1 MENSNNKIL
10 ILERLSIF
18 INVALGFLLPLFF
31 LPTTTEFFEY
41 NKLALFGVGTV
52 LLVILWALRI
62 LLGQKI
68 EVVKSSIDIPLL
80 AFTAIFVLATLFS
93 LNKNISIF
101 GSQGRWF
108 PSLFGIITL
117 IVFYYVNTPNMK
129 HQTAIKW
136 SILGLIFGSTLA
148 TLSAILSYFN
158 VFIGQEAFLRISA
171 FNTTGSITTVVTLA
185 AFSIILALAYITYE
199 RYLPIQ
205 IILACTAVLN
215 FFFVGLINML
225 AGWII
230 LGVGLISL
238 IIFVDVARFFAQKF
252 ISMITLGT
260 LLAILLVTVLP
271 TTREVIVNA
280 EYQTEINLPLRESW
294 IVTSSSI
301 QDYPLL
307 ATGPSTF
314 HLNFTRYRP
323 LSLNSGDL
331 WNIRFDKPYNEILNT
346 MATMGIIGL
355 VALLFL
361 GSRMIKL
368 ADTARFSNDE
378 SGLSKIAA
386 VGTITALAFFFVT
399 YATVLNTFVL
409 FYMLSLFVAANV
421 IADYGRVG
429 ELVTL
434 SFSSFAAVST
444 IGEASALKKE
454 FINFIAAIPVLALVL
469 FGQYTFAKTY
479 LGEYYMRKAIVA
491 AVNNQATQTYDYQSR
506 AININPRRDSYH
518 TAYAQTNLVLAN
530 ALAGKPDLTDAEKQT
545 VQTLIAQSIRSSRMA
560 TEVVNPLNVSNW
572 QTRGM
577 IYRSIAGVAQNAAE
591 WSIASYNNAIQLD
604 PTNPALRLELGGI
617 YFAANEYLAAA
628 NLFRQATALKPN
640 YANAHYN
647 FAQALLKL
655 NDIENAK
662 IELETTKTLLAP
674 ETEDFARVEQEIAA
688 LSVSPEVAGA
698 ATSKP
703 TVEEI
708 TGQNEQAGQNQ
719 PPLSNPNEEN
729 NLENQN
735 IDVKALPQEGQN

>member
-10 ILERLSIF
+10 ILERFSIF
-18 INVALGFLLPLFF
+18 INVALGLLLPLFF

-41 NKLALFGVGTV
+41 NKMALLITATV
-52 LLVILWALRI
+52 LMVVLWGIRI

-68 EVVKSSIDIPLL
+68 ELVKSALDIPLL
-80 AFTAIFVLATLFS
+80 AFTAIFILATIFS
-93 LNKNISIF
+93 LNKNTSIF

-117 IVFYYVNTPNMK
+117 VIYYYINTPNMK
-129 HQTAIKW
+129 HHLAIRW
-136 SILGLIFGSTLA
+136 SMLGLIFGSTLA
-148 TLSAILSYFN
+148 TLTAILSYFN
-158 VFIGQEAFLRISA
+158 IFLGSEAFLRTPN
-171 FNTTGSITTVVTLA
+171 FNTTGSVTTIVSLA

-199 RYLPIQ
+199 KRLPMQ
-205 IILACTAVLN
+205 IILASTTVLN
-215 FFFVGLINML
+215 LFFIGLINSIV
-225 AGWII
+225 GWVI

-238 IIFVDVARFFAQKF
+238 IVFVDIARFFAQKLV
-252 ISMITLGT
+252 SMVTLGT
-260 LLAILLVTVLP
+260 LLAVLLVTILP

-280 EYQTEINLPLRESW
+280 AYPLEIALPVKESW
-294 IVTSSSI
+294 VVSSSSV

-323 LSLNSGDL
+323 LSLNAGDL
-331 WNIRFDKPYNEILNT
+331 WNIRFDKPFNEILNT
-346 MATMGIIGL
+346 LATMGILGL

-361 GSRMIKL
+361 GSRILNL
-368 ADTARFSNDE
+368 AGNARFSSDE
-378 SGLSKIAA
+378 AGLSKIAA
-386 VGTITALAFFFVT
+386 VGTVTAVSFFFVT

-409 FYMLSLFVAANV
+409 FFMLSLFVAASV
-421 IADYGRVG
+421 IVEYGKLG

-454 FINFIAAIPVLALVL
+454 FINFIAAIPVIALVL
-469 FGQYTFAKTY
+469 FGQYTFSKTY
-479 LGEYYMRKAIVA
+479 LGEFYMRKAIVA
-491 AVNNQATQTYDYQSR
+491 AINSEATTTYDYQAR

-530 ALAGKPDLTDAEKQT
+530 ALAGKADITDAEKQT
-545 VQTLIAQSIRSSRMA
+545 VQTLIAQAIRSSRMA
-560 TEVVNPLNVSNW
+560 TEVVNPLNVNNW
-572 QTRGM
+572 QTRGL

-604 PTNPALRLELGGI
+604 PTNPSLRLELGGI

-655 NDIENAK
+655 NDPVNAK
-662 IELETTKTLLAP
+662 AELEITKSLLSQD
-674 ETEDFARVEQEIAA
+674 T
-688 LSVSPEVAGA
+688 
-698 ATSKP
+698 
-703 TVEEI
+703 
-708 TGQNEQAGQNQ
+708 
-719 PPLSNPNEEN
+719 
-729 NLENQN
+729 
-735 IDVKALPQEGQN
+735 

>member
-10 ILERLSIF
+10 ILERFSIF
-18 INVALGFLLPLFF
+18 INVALGLLLPLFF

-41 NKLALFGVGTV
+41 NKMALLITATV
-52 LLVILWALRI
+52 LMVVLWGIRI

-68 EVVKSSIDIPLL
+68 ELVKSALDIPLL
-80 AFTAIFVLATLFS
+80 AFTAIFILATIFS
-93 LNKNISIF
+93 LNKNTSIF

-117 IVFYYVNTPNMK
+117 VIYYYINTPNMK
-129 HQTAIKW
+129 HHLAIRW
-136 SILGLIFGSTLA
+136 SMLGLIFGSTLA
-148 TLSAILSYFN
+148 TLTAILSYFN
-158 VFIGQEAFLRISA
+158 IFLGSEAFLRTPN
-171 FNTTGSITTVVTLA
+171 FNTTGSVTTIVSLA

-199 RYLPIQ
+199 KRLPMQ
-205 IILACTAVLN
+205 IILASTTVLN
-215 FFFVGLINML
+215 LFFIGLINSIV
-225 AGWII
+225 GWVI

-238 IIFVDVARFFAQKF
+238 IVFVDIARFFAQKLV
-252 ISMITLGT
+252 SMVTLGT
-260 LLAILLVTVLP
+260 LLAVLLVTILP

-280 EYQTEINLPLRESW
+280 AYPLEIALPVKESW
-294 IVTSSSI
+294 VVSSSSV

-323 LSLNSGDL
+323 LSLNAGDL
-331 WNIRFDKPYNEILNT
+331 WNIRFDKPFNEILNT
-346 MATMGIIGL
+346 LATMGILGL

-361 GSRMIKL
+361 GSRILNL
-368 ADTARFSNDE
+368 AGNARFSSDE
-378 SGLSKIAA
+378 AGLSKIAA
-386 VGTITALAFFFVT
+386 VGTVTAVSFFFVT

-409 FYMLSLFVAANV
+409 FFMLSLFVAASV
-421 IADYGRVG
+421 IVEYGKLG

-454 FINFIAAIPVLALVL
+454 FINFIAAIPVIALVL
-469 FGQYTFAKTY
+469 FGQYTFSKTY
-479 LGEYYMRKAIVA
+479 LGEFYMRKAIVA
-491 AVNNQATQTYDYQSR
+491 AINSEATTTYDYQAR

-530 ALAGKPDLTDAEKQT
+530 ALAGKADITDAEKQT
-545 VQTLIAQSIRSSRMA
+545 VQTLIAQAIRSSRMA
-560 TEVVNPLNVSNW
+560 TEVVNPLNVNNW
-572 QTRGM
+572 QTRGL

-604 PTNPALRLELGGI
+604 PTNPSLRLELGGI

-655 NDIENAK
+655 NDPVNAK
-662 IELETTKTLLAP
+662 AELEITKSLLSQD
-674 ETEDFARVEQEIAA
+674 TEDYLIVEQEIAA
-688 LSVSPEVAGA
+688 LSTAPEVAGA
-698 ATSKP
+698 ASDKP

-708 TGQNEQAGQNQ
+708 AGPSQQTGQNQ
-719 PPLSNPNEEN
+719 PPLSNPEEQN
-729 NLENQN
+729 NLNNENIN
-735 IDVKALPQEGQN
+735 VEDLPKSGNQ